1 MARPT
6 AAARTER
13 ARRLI
18 LGVDGVSA
26 FVGKA
31 FAWLIGVLMV
41 IVCIEVAK
49 RYILN
54 APSAWV
60 FDITAMLYGA
70 CFMMCGAYTLAQN
83 KHVRGDFLYGS
94 MRPRTQAA
102 LDLALY
108 LAFFLPGILSLVLA
122 GWEFAHDSWAI
133 REHTSTTAEGPPL
146 YPLKMLIP
154 VAGALVL
161 LQGAAEIVRCILCLR
176 TGGWPERLKDV
187 EETDVVE
194 QQLAASTHVD
204 AQAKQEAIANIE
216 ATEPSDSLLLRA
228 ESCGFYA
235 GAPGWTSPITCRN
248 IAGSMRKS
256 RLLAMTAGCGRSSP
270 VTRP

>member
-1 MARPT
+1 MARPN
-6 AAARTER
+6 AAARAEN

-18 LGVDGVSA
+18 LGVDRLNV

-31 FAWLIGVLMV
+31 FAWLIGALMV

-49 RYILN
+49 RYVLN

-60 FDITAMLYGA
+60 FDITAMMYGA

-108 LAFFLPGILSLVLA
+108 LAFFIPGILSLVLA

-161 LQGAAEIVRCILCLR
+161 LQGVAEIIRCVICLR
-176 TGGWPERLKDV
+176 TGSWPERLKDV

-204 AQAKQEAIANIE
+204 AEAKRLAIENIE
-216 ATEPSDSLLLRA
+216 AIDAAAHQRA
-228 ESCGFYA
+228 TGGGE
-235 GAPGWTSPITCRN
+235 
-248 IAGSMRKS
+248 RK
-256 RLLAMTAGCGRSSP
+256 
-270 VTRP
+270 

>member
-1 MARPT
+1 VTRSNNAVR
-6 AAARTER
+6 AEH

-18 LGVDGVSA
+18 LRVDRVSA
-26 FVGKA
+26 WVGKA
-31 FAWLIGVLMV
+31 FAWLIGALMV

-49 RYILN
+49 RYVLN

-60 FDITAMLYGA
+60 FDITAMMYGA

-108 LAFFLPGILSLVLA
+108 LAFFIPGILSLVLA

-161 LQGAAEIVRCILCLR
+161 LQGVAEIIRCVICLR
-176 TGGWPERLKDV
+176 TGSWPERLKDV

-204 AQAKQEAIANIE
+204 AEARRLAIENIE
-216 ATEPSDSLLLRA
+216 AIDAAAHQRA
-228 ESCGFYA
+228 TGGGEQ
-235 GAPGWTSPITCRN
+235 
-248 IAGSMRKS
+248 K
-256 RLLAMTAGCGRSSP
+256 
-270 VTRP
+270 

>member
-1 MARPT
+1 MTRPNN
-6 AAARTER
+6 AVRAEH

-18 LGVDGVSA
+18 LRVDRVSA
-26 FVGKA
+26 WVGKA
-31 FAWLIGVLMV
+31 FAWLIGALMV

-49 RYILN
+49 RYVLN

-60 FDITAMLYGA
+60 FDITAMMYGA

-108 LAFFLPGILSLVLA
+108 LAFFIPGILSLVLA

-161 LQGAAEIVRCILCLR
+161 LQGVAEIIRCVICLR
-176 TGGWPERLKDV
+176 TGSWPERLKDV

-194 QQLAASTHVD
+194 PQLAASTHVD
-204 AQAKQEAIANIE
+204 AEAKRLAIENIE
-216 ATEPSDSLLLRA
+216 AIDAAAHQRA
-228 ESCGFYA
+228 TGGGE
-235 GAPGWTSPITCRN
+235 
-248 IAGSMRKS
+248 RK
-256 RLLAMTAGCGRSSP
+256 
-270 VTRP
+270 